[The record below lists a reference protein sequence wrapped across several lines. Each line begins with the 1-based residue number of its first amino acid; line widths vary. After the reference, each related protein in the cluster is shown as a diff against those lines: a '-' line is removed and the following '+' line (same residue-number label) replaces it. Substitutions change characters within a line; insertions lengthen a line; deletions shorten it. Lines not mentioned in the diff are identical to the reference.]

1 MTDQAARAAQLRAR
15 VPRPPAPVLAE
26 QLRRG
31 LAPVTRRWQ
40 ELHRRPRAS
49 TVVLVVA
56 LVSGAALRLVGLGS
70 VGLNSDEA
78 VYAGQGAS
86 LAGNPHF
93 TPLFPIVRAH
103 PLLVQILVSPLYRS
117 GVPDQPGRYVAAA
130 FGVGTIA
137 LVHVLGRTLYDARVG
152 ALAALFLAVM
162 PYHVVIS
169 RQLMLDGPMTF
180 FATASL
186 TTFAAAARRGDGRL
200 LPAAGM
206 LLGLAALCKEPAVI
220 LLGAGFAFVA
230 LATRLW
236 HPVRY
241 PIIAAALTMTLTLT
255 YPVLTSLSG
264 GARGGQSYLVW
275 QLSRPPNHSLGFY
288 PVVVGGSIGL
298 VLIAVAGA
306 GLVLF
311 RRRLSWRE
319 TLLLCWV
326 AVPLLYFEIW
336 PTKGFAYLAPLAPPV
351 AVLAAVA
358 LARVGLAGRV
368 RAVGGRLLAIGC
380 VATLLVPSIAGIVSP
395 TASGLAGAGGLPG
408 GREAGRWIAGHTAPG
423 TQLIT
428 IGPSMA
434 NVLQFYGGRR
444 ADGLSVSPN
453 PLHRNPSYIPIRNA
467 DHALRSG
474 QYQYI
479 VWDGF
484 SARRSAHFAERA
496 MQLVRRFHGIPV
508 LTERSADGRRLV
520 TIYRV
525 TP

>member
-1 MTDQAARAAQLRAR
+1 MARIA
-15 VPRPPAPVLAE
+15 
-26 QLRRG
+26 G
-31 LAPVTRRWQ
+31 WQ
-40 ELHRRPRAS
+40 HQQHRRLQPS
-49 TVVLVVA
+49 TIVLIVA
-56 LVSGAALRLVGLGS
+56 LASGAALRLIGLGA

-86 LAGNPHF
+86 LSGNPHF

-103 PLLVQILVSPLYRS
+103 PLLVQVLISPLYRS
-117 GVPDQPGRYVAAA
+117 GVPDHAGRYVAAA

-169 RQLMLDGPMTF
+169 RQIMLDGPMTF
-180 FATASL
+180 FATAAL
-186 TTFAAAARRGDGRL
+186 TTFAIAARRGDGRL
-200 LPAAGM
+200 LPVAGV

-220 LLGAGFAFVA
+220 LLGAGFAFLA
-230 LATRLW
+230 LGMRVW
-236 HPVRY
+236 RPVRY
-241 PIIAAALTMTLTLT
+241 PIAAAALTLACTVT
-255 YPVLTSLSG
+255 YPVLTSVSG

-275 QLSRPPNHSLGFY
+275 QLSRPPNHSLSFY
-288 PVVVGGSIGL
+288 PVTVGGSIGVVLL
-298 VLIAVAGA
+298 VIAGA

-326 AVPLLYFEIW
+326 MVPLAYFEIW
-336 PTKGFAYLAPLAPPV
+336 PTKGFAYLVPLAPPL

-358 LARVGLAGRV
+358 VARISRAGRV
-368 RAVGGRLLAIGC
+368 RAIGGRLLAAVC
-380 VATLLVPSIAGIVSP
+380 VATLVVPSIAGIASP

-484 SARRSAHFAERA
+484 SARRSAHFAARA
-496 MQLVRRFHGIPV
+496 MELVRRFHGIPV

-520 TIYRV
+520 TIYQV